1 MQLKHFNC
9 SLFLQISLVTDRLGS
24 IMAYDILSKCTT
36 SAEETLSLGE
46 NTLLD
51 VDTVCEIL
59 IGLLDG
65 LFIN

>member
-1 MQLKHFNC
+1 
-9 SLFLQISLVTDRLGS
+9 
-24 IMAYDILSKCTT
+24 MAYDILSKCTT